1 MLRFNNYIKYYLAAI
16 VTMLSQI
23 AMAWT
28 ISGRVID
35 KENLPISDA
44 SAALLGTTIGTL
56 TDSDGRF
63 SLDVKS
69 DTAILSISML
79 GYAEERFKI
88 TNKSGYLRIRLQED
102 DIILDDVAI
111 EGQRKQSNTV
121 VLIDVSNMRNVP
133 TVSGGVEGLI
143 KNQAG
148 VVSSNELS
156 QQYSVRGGSYD
167 ENSVYVNGIEIFRP
181 QLVRSAQQ
189 EGLSF
194 VNLDMVESV
203 EFSSGGFAAEVGDK
217 MSSVL
222 DIKYRKPERKF
233 EGSIAGSFLGGS
245 ASLGSKTGKFSQLH
259 GFRYKSS
266 ELLLNNLGSK
276 KDTADYDTDFLD
288 YQTYLTWEISPK
300 WEISLLGNI
309 ARNKY
314 KYIPK
319 TRTTEFGSIAD
330 TKKFNVEYEGNEV
343 DDYRSYFGNLS
354 LDFKPRKNMK
364 LSLLGSGYRSE
375 ENVTYDIRGDYFLS
389 DAMDKEQNTDY
400 TKGAAAY
407 IEHARNYLNTNI
419 VSVSHLGSIKL
430 DKNNIK
436 WGLTLQKEKVEDNVA
451 EWEMRDSSGYSQ
463 PMSSNGFPVFSN
475 QFSNLDMESTRFI
488 TYLQNTLTGET
499 ERGRV
504 IFTAGVRFNYW
515 SFNDELLFSPRASV
529 AYFPNKCPNWGFR
542 WAIGRYFQSPFY
554 KEVRDTFK
562 NVNGDVEVRLNDKI
576 KSPRSWQIVMGG
588 DKYFSMW
595 KRPFKFTYEIY
606 GKYIDRLIP
615 YTVDNVEIIYEGEN
629 NGVGYVVGSDVKLFG
644 EFVPGS
650 DSWISFGWNRARED
664 IYGDV
669 DKDGNPKGYMYS
681 PNSRAYN
688 VSLFFQDKF
697 ANIEQF
703 EVNLTLSFA
712 GGFRYGAPG
721 SVDRDARKS
730 MSYTRADIGA
740 TYSLMQGRDWLMDK
754 PVFRKLRKISL
765 SLDCLNLFAINNV
778 SSYTWIKTADGGQL
792 PVPNYLTGRQLNL
805 KLRVDF

>member
-1 MLRFNNYIKYYLAAI
+1 MLNFKYYIAI
-16 VTMLSQI
+16 ITTLIAQLS
-23 AMAWT
+23 MAWT
-28 ISGRVID
+28 IGGRVTD
-35 KENLPISDA
+35 KDNLPISDA
-44 SAALLGTTIGTL
+44 SAALIGTTVGTL
-56 TDSDGRF
+56 TDEDGRF

-79 GYAEERFKI
+79 GYTEERFKI
-88 TNKSGYLRIRLQED
+88 TKMSGYLRIRLQED
-102 DIILDDVAI
+102 DIVLSDVTVEA
-111 EGQRKQSNTV
+111 QRKQSDNV

-133 TVSGGVEGLI
+133 TVTGGVEGLV
-143 KNQAG
+143 KSQAG
-148 VVSSNELS
+148 VVSTNELS

-222 DIKYRKPERKF
+222 DIRYRKPERKF
-233 EGSIAGSFLGGS
+233 EGSVSGSFLGAS
-245 ASLGSKTGKFSQLH
+245 ASIGSKTGKFSQLH

-266 ELLLNNLGSK
+266 EILLNKEN
-276 KDTADYDTDFLD
+276 ADSSVCNYDTDFID
-288 YQTYLTWEISPK
+288 YQTYLSWEISPK

-314 KYIPK
+314 NFTPK
-319 TRTTEFGSIAD
+319 TRETNFGSVSD
-330 TKKFNVEYEGNEV
+330 TKKFKVFYDGGEV

-354 LDFKPRKNMK
+354 LDFKPRKNIK
-364 LSLLGSGYRSE
+364 LSLLGNEYRSE
-375 ENVTYDIRGDYFLS
+375 ENVTYDIDAEYFLS
-389 DAMDKEQNTDY
+389 DIVPNDVMNVDY
-400 TKGAAAY
+400 SQGVAAY
-407 IEHARNYLNTNI
+407 LEHARNNLKTNI
-419 VSVSHLGSIKL
+419 VSLSHIGEVKL
-430 DKNNIK
+430 TKNILK
-436 WGLTLQKEKVEDNVA
+436 WGLTLQKENVEDRIA

-463 PMSSNGFPVFSN
+463 PLRNDCFPVFSN
-475 QFSNLDMESTRFI
+475 QYSDLKMESSRFI
-488 TYLQNTLTGET
+488 SFLQNTLQGET
-499 ERGRV
+499 DKGRV

-529 AYFPNKCPNWGFR
+529 AYFPEKCSNWGFR

-554 KEVRDTFK
+554 KELRDTFK
-562 NVNGDVEVRLNDKI
+562 NADGDVEVRLNDKI
-576 KSPRSWQIVMGG
+576 QSPRSWQLVVGA

-595 KRPFKFTYEIY
+595 RRPFKFTYEIY

-615 YTVDNVEIIYEGEN
+615 YTVDNVEILYEGEN
-629 NGVGYVVGSDVKLFG
+629 NGIGYVVGADVKLFG

-650 DSWISFGWNRARED
+650 DSWISVGWLRAREN
-664 IYGDV
+664 IYGD
-669 DKDGNPKGYMYS
+669 GKGYMYS
-681 PNSRAYN
+681 PNSRTYN

-697 ANIEQF
+697 PNIDQL
-703 EVNLTLSFA
+703 EVNLTLNFA
-712 GGFRYGAPG
+712 GGFRYGKPG
-721 SVDRDARKS
+721 DIERDLYTS
-730 MSYTRADIGA
+730 GSYTRADIGA
-740 TYSLMQGRDWLMDK
+740 TYSLKQGRDKVMTK
-754 PVFRKLRKISL
+754 PVFRKLRGIGL

-778 SSYTWIKTADGGQL
+778 SSYSWIKTADGHQC

>member
-1 MLRFNNYIKYYLAAI
+1 MLNFKYYIAI
-16 VTMLSQI
+16 ITTLIAQLS
-23 AMAWT
+23 MAWT
-28 ISGRVID
+28 IGGRVTD
-35 KENLPISDA
+35 NDNLPISDA
-44 SAALLGTTIGTL
+44 SAALIGTTVGTL
-56 TDSDGRF
+56 TDEDGRF

-79 GYAEERFKI
+79 GYTEERFKI
-88 TNKSGYLRIRLQED
+88 TKMSGYLRIRLQED
-102 DIILDDVAI
+102 DIVLSDVTVEA
-111 EGQRKQSNTV
+111 QRKQSDNV

-133 TVSGGVEGLI
+133 TVTGGVEGLV
-143 KNQAG
+143 KSQAG
-148 VVSSNELS
+148 VVSTNELS

-222 DIKYRKPERKF
+222 DIRYRKPERKF
-233 EGSIAGSFLGGS
+233 EGSVSGSFLGAS
-245 ASLGSKTGKFSQLH
+245 ASIGSKTGKFSQLH

-266 ELLLNNLGSK
+266 EFLLNKEN
-276 KDTADYDTDFLD
+276 ADSSVCNYDTDFID
-288 YQTYLTWEISPK
+288 YQTYLVWEISPK

-314 KYIPK
+314 NFTPK
-319 TRTTEFGSIAD
+319 TRETTFGSVSD
-330 TKKFNVEYEGNEV
+330 TKKFKVFYDGGEV

-354 LDFKPRKNMK
+354 LDFKPRKNIK
-364 LSLLGSGYRSE
+364 LSLLGNGYRSD
-375 ENVTYDIRGDYFLS
+375 ENVTYDIDGEYFLS
-389 DAMDKEQNTDY
+389 DIVPNDVMNVDY
-400 TKGAAAY
+400 SQGVAAY
-407 IEHARNYLNTNI
+407 LEHARNCLKTNI
-419 VSVSHLGSIKL
+419 VSLSHLGEVKL
-430 DKNNIK
+430 SKNVVK
-436 WGLTLQKEKVEDNVA
+436 WGLTLQKEKVEDRIA

-463 PMSSNGFPVFSN
+463 PLRNDCFPVFSN
-475 QFSNLDMESTRFI
+475 QYSDLKMESSRFI
-488 TYLQNTLTGET
+488 SFLQNTLQGET
-499 ERGRV
+499 DKGRV

-529 AYFPNKCPNWGFR
+529 AYFPEKCSNWGFR

-554 KEVRDTFK
+554 KELRDTFK
-562 NVNGDVEVRLNDKI
+562 NADGDVEVRLNDKI
-576 KSPRSWQIVMGG
+576 QSPRSWQLVVGA

-595 KRPFKFTYEIY
+595 RRPFKFTYEIY

-615 YTVDNVEIIYEGEN
+615 YTVDNVEILYEGEN
-629 NGVGYVVGSDVKLFG
+629 NGIGYVVGADVKLFG

-650 DSWISFGWNRARED
+650 DSWISVGWLRAREN
-664 IYGDV
+664 IYGD
-669 DKDGNPKGYMYS
+669 GKGYMYS
-681 PNSRAYN
+681 PNSRTYN

-697 ANIEQF
+697 PNIDQL
-703 EVNLTLSFA
+703 EVNLTLNFA
-712 GGFRYGAPG
+712 GGFRYGKPG
-721 SVDRDARKS
+721 EKERDLYTSA
-730 MSYTRADIGA
+730 SYTRADIGA
-740 TYSLMQGRDWLMDK
+740 TYSLKQGRDKVMTK
-754 PVFRKLRKISL
+754 PVFRKLRGIGL

-778 SSYTWIKTADGGQL
+778 SSYSWIKTADGHQC

>member
-1 MLRFNNYIKYYLAAI
+1 MLNFKYYIAI
-16 VTMLSQI
+16 ITTLIAQLS
-23 AMAWT
+23 MAWT
-28 ISGRVID
+28 IGGRVTD
-35 KENLPISDA
+35 KDNLPISDA
-44 SAALLGTTIGTL
+44 SAALIGTTVGTL
-56 TDSDGRF
+56 TDEDGRF

-79 GYAEERFKI
+79 GYTEERFKI
-88 TNKSGYLRIRLQED
+88 TKMSGYLRIRLQED
-102 DIILDDVAI
+102 DIVLSDVTVEA
-111 EGQRKQSNTV
+111 QRKQSDNV

-133 TVSGGVEGLI
+133 TVTGGVEGLV
-143 KNQAG
+143 KSQAG
-148 VVSSNELS
+148 VVSTNELS

-222 DIKYRKPERKF
+222 DIRYRKPERKF
-233 EGSIAGSFLGGS
+233 EGSVSGSFLGAS
-245 ASLGSKTGKFSQLH
+245 ASIGSKTGKFSQLH

-266 ELLLNNLGSK
+266 EFLLNKEN
-276 KDTADYDTDFLD
+276 ADSSVCNYDTDFID
-288 YQTYLTWEISPK
+288 YQTYLSWEISPK

-314 KYIPK
+314 NFTPK
-319 TRTTEFGSIAD
+319 TRETNFGSVSD
-330 TKKFNVEYEGNEV
+330 TKKFKVFYDGGEV

-354 LDFKPRKNMK
+354 LDFKPRKNIK
-364 LSLLGSGYRSE
+364 LSLLGNEYWSE
-375 ENVTYDIRGDYFLS
+375 ENVTYDIDAEYFLS
-389 DAMDKEQNTDY
+389 DIVPNDVMNVDY
-400 TKGAAAY
+400 SQGVAAY
-407 IEHARNYLNTNI
+407 LEHARNNLKTNI
-419 VSVSHLGSIKL
+419 ISLSHIGEVKL
-430 DKNNIK
+430 TKNILK
-436 WGLTLQKEKVEDNVA
+436 WGLTLQKEKVEDRIA

-463 PMSSNGFPVFSN
+463 PSRNDCFPVFSN
-475 QFSNLDMESTRFI
+475 QYSDLKMESSRFI
-488 TYLQNTLTGET
+488 SFLQNTLQGET
-499 ERGRV
+499 DKGRV

-529 AYFPNKCPNWGFR
+529 AYFPEKCSNWGFR

-554 KEVRDTFK
+554 KELRDTFK
-562 NVNGDVEVRLNDKI
+562 NADGDVEVRLNDKI
-576 KSPRSWQIVMGG
+576 QSPRSWQLVVGA

-595 KRPFKFTYEIY
+595 RRPFKFTYEIY

-615 YTVDNVEIIYEGEN
+615 YTVDNVEILYEGEN
-629 NGVGYVVGSDVKLFG
+629 NGIGYVVGADVKLFG

-650 DSWISFGWNRARED
+650 DSWISVGWLRAREN
-664 IYGDV
+664 IYGD
-669 DKDGNPKGYMYS
+669 GKGYMYS
-681 PNSRAYN
+681 PNSRTYN

-697 ANIEQF
+697 PNIDQL
-703 EVNLTLSFA
+703 EVNLTLNFA
-712 GGFRYGAPG
+712 GGFRYGKPG
-721 SVDRDARKS
+721 DIERDLYTS
-730 MSYTRADIGA
+730 GSYTRADIGA
-740 TYSLMQGRDWLMDK
+740 TYSLKQGRDKVMTK
-754 PVFRKLRKISL
+754 PVFRKLRGIGL

-778 SSYTWIKTADGGQL
+778 SSYSWIKTADGHQC

>member
-1 MLRFNNYIKYYLAAI
+1 MLNFKYYIAI
-16 VTMLSQI
+16 ITTLIAQLS
-23 AMAWT
+23 MAWT
-28 ISGRVID
+28 IGGRVTD
-35 KENLPISDA
+35 KDNLPISDA
-44 SAALLGTTIGTL
+44 SAALIGTTVGTL
-56 TDSDGRF
+56 TDEDGRF

-79 GYAEERFKI
+79 GYTEERFKI
-88 TNKSGYLRIRLQED
+88 TKMSGYLRIRLQED
-102 DIILDDVAI
+102 DIVLSDVTVEA
-111 EGQRKQSNTV
+111 QRKQSDNV

-133 TVSGGVEGLI
+133 TVTGGVEGLV
-143 KNQAG
+143 KSQAG
-148 VVSSNELS
+148 VVSTNELS

-222 DIKYRKPERKF
+222 DIRYRKPERKF
-233 EGSIAGSFLGGS
+233 EGSVAGSFLGAS
-245 ASLGSKTGKFSQLH
+245 ASIGSKTGKFSQLH

-266 ELLLNNLGSK
+266 EILLNKEN
-276 KDTADYDTDFLD
+276 ADSSVCNYDTDFID
-288 YQTYLTWEISPK
+288 YQTYMSWEISSK

-314 KYIPK
+314 NFTPK
-319 TRTTEFGSIAD
+319 TRETNFGSVSD
-330 TKKFNVEYEGNEV
+330 TKKFKVFYDGGEV

-354 LDFKPRKNMK
+354 LDFKPRKNIK
-364 LSLLGSGYRSE
+364 LSLLGNEYWSE
-375 ENVTYDIRGDYFLS
+375 ENVTYDIDAEYFLS
-389 DAMDKEQNTDY
+389 DIVPNDVMNVDY
-400 TKGAAAY
+400 SQGVAAY
-407 IEHARNYLNTNI
+407 LEHARNNLKTNI
-419 VSVSHLGSIKL
+419 VSLSHIGEVKL
-430 DKNNIK
+430 TKNILK
-436 WGLTLQKEKVEDNVA
+436 WGLTLQKENVEDRIA

-463 PMSSNGFPVFSN
+463 PSRNDCFPVFSN
-475 QFSNLDMESTRFI
+475 QYSDLKMESSRFI
-488 TYLQNTLTGET
+488 SFLQNTLQGET
-499 ERGRV
+499 DKGRV

-529 AYFPNKCPNWGFR
+529 AYFPEKCSNWGFR

-554 KEVRDTFK
+554 KELRDTFK
-562 NVNGDVEVRLNDKI
+562 NADGDVEVRLNDKI
-576 KSPRSWQIVMGG
+576 QSPRSWQLVVGA

-595 KRPFKFTYEIY
+595 RRPFKFTYEIY

-615 YTVDNVEIIYEGEN
+615 YTVDNVEILYEGEN
-629 NGVGYVVGSDVKLFG
+629 NGIGYVVGADVKLFG

-650 DSWISFGWNRARED
+650 DSWISVGWLRAREN
-664 IYGDV
+664 IYGD
-669 DKDGNPKGYMYS
+669 GKGYMYS
-681 PNSRAYN
+681 PNSRTYN

-697 ANIEQF
+697 PNIDQL
-703 EVNLTLSFA
+703 EVNLTLNFA
-712 GGFRYGAPG
+712 GGFRYGKPG
-721 SVDRDARKS
+721 DIERDLYTS
-730 MSYTRADIGA
+730 GSYTRADIGA
-740 TYSLMQGRDWLMDK
+740 TYSLKQGRDKVMTK
-754 PVFRKLRKISL
+754 PVFRKLRGIGL

-778 SSYTWIKTADGGQL
+778 SSYSWIKTADGHQC

>member
-1 MLRFNNYIKYYLAAI
+1 MLNYKYYIAAI
-16 VTMLSQI
+16 ITLISQMS
-23 AMAWT
+23 MAWT
-28 ISGRVID
+28 IGGRVTD
-35 KENLPISDA
+35 MENLPISDA
-44 SAALLGTTIGTL
+44 SAALLGTTVGTL
-56 TDSDGRF
+56 TDEDGRF

-79 GYAEERFKI
+79 GYVEERFKI
-88 TNKSGYLRIRLQED
+88 TKLSGYLRVRLQED
-102 DIILDDVAI
+102 NIVLDSVSVVA
-111 EGQRKQSNTV
+111 QRKQSNTV

-133 TVSGGVEGLI
+133 TVTGGVEGLV
-143 KNQAG
+143 KSQAG
-148 VVSSNELS
+148 VVSTNELS

-222 DIKYRKPERKF
+222 DIRYRKPERKF
-233 EGSIAGSFLGGS
+233 EGSVSGSFLGAS

-266 ELLLNNLGSK
+266 AYLLNKQN
-276 KDTADYDTDFLD
+276 ADSSICNYDTDFID
-288 YQTYLTWEISPK
+288 YQTYLTLEISPK

-314 KYIPK
+314 NYLPK
-319 TRTTEFGSIAD
+319 TRETQFGSIAE
-330 TKKFNVEYEGNEV
+330 TKKFKVFYDGGEV
-343 DDYRSYFGNLS
+343 DDYRSCFGNLS
-354 LDFKPRKNMK
+354 LDFKPRKNVK
-364 LSLLGSGYRSE
+364 LSLLGNGYKSE
-375 ENVTYDIRGDYFLS
+375 ENVTYDIGGEYFLS
-389 DAMDKEQNTDY
+389 SIVPDNVMNVDY
-400 TKGAAAY
+400 SQGVAAY
-407 IEHARNYLNTNI
+407 IEHARNCLETNI
-419 VSVSHLGSIKL
+419 VSLSHLGEVKL
-430 DKNNIK
+430 AKNVLR
-436 WGLTLQKEKVEDNVA
+436 WGLTLQKEKVDDKIE

-463 PMSSNGFPVFSN
+463 PLRNDCFPVFSN
-475 QFSNLDMESTRFI
+475 QYSDIRMESTRFI
-488 TYLQNTLTGET
+488 TFLQNTLQGET
-499 ERGRV
+499 DKGRV
-504 IFTAGVRFNYW
+504 IFTSGLRFNYW
-515 SFNDELLFSPRASV
+515 SFNDELLVSPRASV
-529 AYFPNKCPNWGFR
+529 AYFPEKWSNWGFR

-554 KEVRDTFK
+554 KELRNTYK
-562 NVNGDVEVRLNDKI
+562 NADGDVEVRLNDKI
-576 KSPRSWQIVMGG
+576 QSPRSWQLVVGA

-629 NGVGYVVGSDVKLFG
+629 NGIGYVVGADVKLFG

-650 DSWISFGWNRARED
+650 DSWISVGWLRARD
-664 IYGDV
+664 NIYGD
-669 DKDGNPKGYMYS
+669 GKGYMYS
-681 PNSRAYN
+681 PNSRVYN

-697 ANIEQF
+697 PNIDQL
-703 EVNLTLSFA
+703 EVNLTLNFA
-712 GGFRYGAPG
+712 GGFRYGKPG
-721 SVDRDARKS
+721 DIDRDRYTS
-730 MSYTRADIGA
+730 GSYTRADIGA
-740 TYSLMQGRDWLMDK
+740 TYSLVQGRDKVMKK
-754 PVFRKLRKISL
+754 PVLRKLRGIGL
-765 SLDCLNLFAINNV
+765 SFDCLNLFAINNV
-778 SSYTWIKTADGGQL
+778 SSYSWIKTADGQQC

>member
-1 MLRFNNYIKYYLAAI
+1 MLKFKYYIAI
-16 VTMLSQI
+16 ITTLIAQLS
-23 AMAWT
+23 MAWT
-28 ISGRVID
+28 IGGRVTD
-35 KENLPISDA
+35 KDNLPISDA
-44 SAALLGTTIGTL
+44 SAALIGTTVGTL
-56 TDSDGRF
+56 TDEDGRF

-79 GYAEERFKI
+79 GYTEERFKI
-88 TNKSGYLRIRLQED
+88 TKMSGYLRIRLQED
-102 DIILDDVAI
+102 DIVLSDVTVEA
-111 EGQRKQSNTV
+111 QRKQSDNV

-133 TVSGGVEGLI
+133 TVTGGVEGLV
-143 KNQAG
+143 KSQAG
-148 VVSSNELS
+148 VVSTNELS

-222 DIKYRKPERKF
+222 DIRYRKPERKF
-233 EGSIAGSFLGGS
+233 EGSVSGSFLGAS
-245 ASLGSKTGKFSQLH
+245 ASIGSKTGKFSQLH

-266 ELLLNNLGSK
+266 EILLNKEN
-276 KDTADYDTDFLD
+276 ADSSVCNYDTDFID
-288 YQTYLTWEISPK
+288 YQTYLSWEISPK

-314 KYIPK
+314 NFTPK
-319 TRTTEFGSIAD
+319 TRETNFGSVSD
-330 TKKFNVEYEGNEV
+330 TKKFKVFYDGGEV

-354 LDFKPRKNMK
+354 LDFKPRKNIK
-364 LSLLGSGYRSE
+364 LSLLGNEYRSE
-375 ENVTYDIRGDYFLS
+375 ENVTYDIDAEYFLS
-389 DAMDKEQNTDY
+389 DIVPNDVMNVDY
-400 TKGAAAY
+400 SQGVAAY
-407 IEHARNYLNTNI
+407 LEHARNNLKTNI
-419 VSVSHLGSIKL
+419 VSLSHIGEVKL
-430 DKNNIK
+430 TKNILK
-436 WGLTLQKEKVEDNVA
+436 WGLTLQKEKVNDKIE

-463 PMSSNGFPVFSN
+463 PSRNDCFPVFSN
-475 QFSNLDMESTRFI
+475 QYSDLKMESSRFI
-488 TYLQNTLTGET
+488 SFLQNTLQGET
-499 ERGRV
+499 DKGRV

-529 AYFPNKCPNWGFR
+529 AYFPEKCSNWGFR

-554 KEVRDTFK
+554 KELRDTFK
-562 NVNGDVEVRLNDKI
+562 NADGDVEVRLNDKI
-576 KSPRSWQIVMGG
+576 QSPRSWQLVVGA

-595 KRPFKFTYEIY
+595 RRPFKFTYEIY

-615 YTVDNVEIIYEGEN
+615 YTVDNVEILYEGEN
-629 NGVGYVVGSDVKLFG
+629 NGIGYVVGADVKLFG

-650 DSWISFGWNRARED
+650 DSWISVGWLRAREN
-664 IYGDV
+664 IYGD
-669 DKDGNPKGYMYS
+669 GKGYMYS
-681 PNSRAYN
+681 PNSRTYN

-697 ANIEQF
+697 PNIDQL
-703 EVNLTLSFA
+703 EVNLTLNFA
-712 GGFRYGAPG
+712 GGFRYGKPG
-721 SVDRDARKS
+721 DIERDLYTS
-730 MSYTRADIGA
+730 GSYTRADIGA
-740 TYSLMQGRDWLMDK
+740 TYSLKQGRDKVMTK
-754 PVFRKLRKISL
+754 PVFRKLRGIGL

-778 SSYTWIKTADGGQL
+778 SSYSWIKTADGHQC

>member
-1 MLRFNNYIKYYLAAI
+1 MLNFKYYIAI
-16 VTMLSQI
+16 ITTLIAQLS
-23 AMAWT
+23 MAWT
-28 ISGRVID
+28 IGGRVTD
-35 KENLPISDA
+35 KDNLPISDA
-44 SAALLGTTIGTL
+44 SAALIGTTVGTL
-56 TDSDGRF
+56 TDENGRF

-79 GYAEERFKI
+79 GYTEERFKI
-88 TNKSGYLRIRLQED
+88 TKMSGYLRIRLQED
-102 DIILDDVAI
+102 DIVLSDVTVEA
-111 EGQRKQSNTV
+111 QRKQSDNV

-133 TVSGGVEGLI
+133 TVTGGVEGLV
-143 KNQAG
+143 KSQAG
-148 VVSSNELS
+148 VVSTNELS

-222 DIKYRKPERKF
+222 DIRYRKPERKF
-233 EGSIAGSFLGGS
+233 EGSVSGSFLGAS
-245 ASLGSKTGKFSQLH
+245 ASIGSKTGKFSQLH

-266 ELLLNNLGSK
+266 EILLNKEN
-276 KDTADYDTDFLD
+276 ADSSVCNYDTDFID
-288 YQTYLTWEISPK
+288 YQTYMSWEISPK

-314 KYIPK
+314 NFTPK
-319 TRTTEFGSIAD
+319 TRETNFGSVSD
-330 TKKFNVEYEGNEV
+330 TKKFKVFYDGGEV

-354 LDFKPRKNMK
+354 LDFKPRKNIK
-364 LSLLGSGYRSE
+364 LSLLGNEYRSE
-375 ENVTYDIRGDYFLS
+375 ENVTYDIDAEYFLS
-389 DAMDKEQNTDY
+389 DIVPNDVMNVDY
-400 TKGAAAY
+400 SQGVAAY
-407 IEHARNYLNTNI
+407 LEHARNNLKTNI
-419 VSVSHLGSIKL
+419 VSLSHIGEVKL
-430 DKNNIK
+430 TKNILK
-436 WGLTLQKEKVEDNVA
+436 WGLTLQKENVEDRIE

-463 PMSSNGFPVFSN
+463 PSRNDCFPVFSN
-475 QFSNLDMESTRFI
+475 QYSDLKMESSRFI
-488 TYLQNTLTGET
+488 SFLQNTLQGET
-499 ERGRV
+499 DKGRV

-529 AYFPNKCPNWGFR
+529 AYFPEKCSNWGFR

-554 KEVRDTFK
+554 KELRDTFK
-562 NVNGDVEVRLNDKI
+562 NADGDVEVRLNDKI
-576 KSPRSWQIVMGG
+576 QSPRSWQLVVGA

-595 KRPFKFTYEIY
+595 RRPFKFTYEIY

-615 YTVDNVEIIYEGEN
+615 YTVDNVEILYEGEN
-629 NGVGYVVGSDVKLFG
+629 NGIGYVVGADVKLFG

-650 DSWISFGWNRARED
+650 DSWISVGWLRAREN
-664 IYGDV
+664 IYGD
-669 DKDGNPKGYMYS
+669 GKGYMYS
-681 PNSRAYN
+681 PNSRTYN

-697 ANIEQF
+697 PNIDQL
-703 EVNLTLSFA
+703 EVNLTLNFA
-712 GGFRYGAPG
+712 GGFRYGKPG
-721 SVDRDARKS
+721 EKERDLYTSA
-730 MSYTRADIGA
+730 SYTRADIGA
-740 TYSLMQGRDWLMDK
+740 TYSLKQGRDKVMTR
-754 PVFRKLRKISL
+754 PVFRKLRGIGL

-778 SSYTWIKTADGGQL
+778 SSYSWIKTADGHQC

>member
-1 MLRFNNYIKYYLAAI
+1 
-16 VTMLSQI
+16 
-23 AMAWT
+23 MAWT
-28 ISGRVID
+28 IGGRVTD
-35 KENLPISDA
+35 KDNLPISDA
-44 SAALLGTTIGTL
+44 SAALIGTTVGTL
-56 TDSDGRF
+56 TDEDGRF

-79 GYAEERFKI
+79 GYTEERFKI
-88 TNKSGYLRIRLQED
+88 TKMSGYLRIRLQED
-102 DIILDDVAI
+102 DIVLSDVTVEA
-111 EGQRKQSNTV
+111 QRKQSDNV

-133 TVSGGVEGLI
+133 TVTGGVEGLV
-143 KNQAG
+143 KSQAG
-148 VVSSNELS
+148 VVSTNELS

-222 DIKYRKPERKF
+222 DIRYRKPERKF
-233 EGSIAGSFLGGS
+233 EGSVSGSFLGAS
-245 ASLGSKTGKFSQLH
+245 ASIGSKTGKFSQLH

-266 ELLLNNLGSK
+266 EILLNKEN
-276 KDTADYDTDFLD
+276 ADSSVCNYDTDFID
-288 YQTYLTWEISPK
+288 YQTYLSWEISPK

-314 KYIPK
+314 NFTPK
-319 TRTTEFGSIAD
+319 TRETNFGSVSD
-330 TKKFNVEYEGNEV
+330 TKKFKVFYDGGEV

-354 LDFKPRKNMK
+354 LDFKPRKNIK
-364 LSLLGSGYRSE
+364 LSLLGNEYRSE
-375 ENVTYDIRGDYFLS
+375 ENVTYDIDAEYFLS
-389 DAMDKEQNTDY
+389 DIVPNDVMNVDY
-400 TKGAAAY
+400 SQGVAAY
-407 IEHARNYLNTNI
+407 LEHARNNLKTNI
-419 VSVSHLGSIKL
+419 VSLSHIGEVKL
-430 DKNNIK
+430 TKNILK
-436 WGLTLQKEKVEDNVA
+436 WGLMLQKEKVNDKIA

-463 PMSSNGFPVFSN
+463 PSRNDCFPVFSN
-475 QFSNLDMESTRFI
+475 QYSDLKMESSRFI
-488 TYLQNTLTGET
+488 SFLQNTLQGET
-499 ERGRV
+499 DKGRV

-529 AYFPNKCPNWGFR
+529 AYFPEKCSNWGFR

-554 KEVRDTFK
+554 KELRDTFK
-562 NVNGDVEVRLNDKI
+562 NADGDVEVRLNDKI
-576 KSPRSWQIVMGG
+576 QSPRSWQLVVGA

-595 KRPFKFTYEIY
+595 RRPFKFTYEIY

-615 YTVDNVEIIYEGEN
+615 YTVDNVEILYEGEN
-629 NGVGYVVGSDVKLFG
+629 NGIGYVVGADVKLFG

-650 DSWISFGWNRARED
+650 DSWISVGWLRAREN
-664 IYGDV
+664 IYGD
-669 DKDGNPKGYMYS
+669 GKGYMYS
-681 PNSRAYN
+681 PNSRTYN

-697 ANIEQF
+697 PNIDQL
-703 EVNLTLSFA
+703 EVNLTLNFA
-712 GGFRYGAPG
+712 GGFRYGKPG
-721 SVDRDARKS
+721 DIERDLYTS
-730 MSYTRADIGA
+730 GSYTRADIGA
-740 TYSLMQGRDWLMDK
+740 TYSLKQGRDKIMTK
-754 PVFRKLRKISL
+754 PVFRKLRGIGL

-778 SSYTWIKTADGGQL
+778 SSYSWIKTADGHQC

>member
-1 MLRFNNYIKYYLAAI
+1 MLKFKYYIAI
-16 VTMLSQI
+16 ITTLIAQLS
-23 AMAWT
+23 MAWT
-28 ISGRVID
+28 IGGRVTD
-35 KENLPISDA
+35 KDNLPISDA
-44 SAALLGTTIGTL
+44 SAALIGTTVGTL
-56 TDSDGRF
+56 TDEDGRF

-79 GYAEERFKI
+79 GYTEERFKI
-88 TNKSGYLRIRLQED
+88 TKMSGYLRIRLQED
-102 DIILDDVAI
+102 DIVLSDVTVEA
-111 EGQRKQSNTV
+111 QRKQSDNV

-133 TVSGGVEGLI
+133 TVTGGVEGLV
-143 KNQAG
+143 KSQAG
-148 VVSSNELS
+148 VVSTNELS

-222 DIKYRKPERKF
+222 DIRYRKPERKF
-233 EGSIAGSFLGGS
+233 EGSVSGSFLGAS
-245 ASLGSKTGKFSQLH
+245 ASIGSKTGKFSQLH

-266 ELLLNNLGSK
+266 EFLLNKEN
-276 KDTADYDTDFLD
+276 ADSSVCNYDTDFID
-288 YQTYLTWEISPK
+288 YQTYLVWEISPK

-314 KYIPK
+314 NFTPK
-319 TRTTEFGSIAD
+319 TRETTFGSVSD
-330 TKKFNVEYEGNEV
+330 TKKFKVFYDGGEV

-354 LDFKPRKNMK
+354 LDFKPRKNIK
-364 LSLLGSGYRSE
+364 LSLLGNGYRSD
-375 ENVTYDIRGDYFLS
+375 ENVTYDIDGEYFLS
-389 DAMDKEQNTDY
+389 DIVPNDVMNVDY
-400 TKGAAAY
+400 SQGVAAY
-407 IEHARNYLNTNI
+407 LEHARNCLKTNI
-419 VSVSHLGSIKL
+419 VSLSHLGEVKL
-430 DKNNIK
+430 SKNVVK
-436 WGLTLQKEKVEDNVA
+436 WGLTLQKEKVEDRIA

-463 PMSSNGFPVFSN
+463 PLRNDCFPVFSN
-475 QFSNLDMESTRFI
+475 QYSDLKMESSRFI
-488 TYLQNTLTGET
+488 SFLQNTLQGET
-499 ERGRV
+499 DKGRV

-529 AYFPNKCPNWGFR
+529 AYFPEKCSNWGFR

-554 KEVRDTFK
+554 KELRDTFK
-562 NVNGDVEVRLNDKI
+562 NTDGDVEVRLNDKI
-576 KSPRSWQIVMGG
+576 QSPRSWQLVVGA

-595 KRPFKFTYEIY
+595 RRPFKFTYEIY

-615 YTVDNVEIIYEGEN
+615 YTVDNVEILYEGEN
-629 NGVGYVVGSDVKLFG
+629 NGIGYVVGADVKLFG

-650 DSWISFGWNRARED
+650 DSWISVGWLRAREN
-664 IYGDV
+664 IYGD
-669 DKDGNPKGYMYS
+669 GKGYMYS
-681 PNSRAYN
+681 PNSRTYN

-697 ANIEQF
+697 PNIDQL
-703 EVNLTLSFA
+703 EVNLTLNFA
-712 GGFRYGAPG
+712 GGFRYGKPG
-721 SVDRDARKS
+721 DKERDLYTS
-730 MSYTRADIGA
+730 GSYTRADIGA
-740 TYSLMQGRDWLMDK
+740 TYSLKQGRDKVMTK
-754 PVFRKLRKISL
+754 PVFRKLRGIGL

-778 SSYTWIKTADGGQL
+778 SSYSWIKTADGHQC

>member
-1 MLRFNNYIKYYLAAI
+1 MLNFKYYIAI
-16 VTMLSQI
+16 ITTLIAQLS
-23 AMAWT
+23 MAWT
-28 ISGRVID
+28 IGGRVTD
-35 KENLPISDA
+35 KDNLPISDA
-44 SAALLGTTIGTL
+44 SAALIGTTVGTL
-56 TDSDGRF
+56 TDEDGRF

-79 GYAEERFKI
+79 GYTEERFKI
-88 TNKSGYLRIRLQED
+88 TKMSGYLRIRLQED
-102 DIILDDVAI
+102 DIVLSDVTVEA
-111 EGQRKQSNTV
+111 QRKQSDNV

-133 TVSGGVEGLI
+133 TVTGGVEGLV
-143 KNQAG
+143 KSQAG
-148 VVSSNELS
+148 VVSTNELS

-222 DIKYRKPERKF
+222 DIRYRKPERKF
-233 EGSIAGSFLGGS
+233 EGSVSGSFLGAS
-245 ASLGSKTGKFSQLH
+245 ASIGSKTGKFSQLH

-266 ELLLNNLGSK
+266 EILLNREN
-276 KDTADYDTDFLD
+276 ADSSVCNYDTDFID
-288 YQTYLTWEISPK
+288 YQTYLSWEISPK

-314 KYIPK
+314 NFTPK
-319 TRTTEFGSIAD
+319 TRETNFGSVSD
-330 TKKFNVEYEGNEV
+330 TKKFKVFYDGGEV

-354 LDFKPRKNMK
+354 LDFKPRKNIK
-364 LSLLGSGYRSE
+364 LSLLGNEYRSE
-375 ENVTYDIRGDYFLS
+375 ENVTYDIDAEYFLS
-389 DAMDKEQNTDY
+389 DIVPNDVMNVDY
-400 TKGAAAY
+400 SQGVAAY
-407 IEHARNYLNTNI
+407 LEHARNNLKTNI
-419 VSVSHLGSIKL
+419 ISLSHIGEVKL
-430 DKNNIK
+430 TKNILK
-436 WGLTLQKEKVEDNVA
+436 WGLTLQKEKVEDRIA

-463 PMSSNGFPVFSN
+463 PSRNDCFPVFSN
-475 QFSNLDMESTRFI
+475 QYSDLKMESSRFI
-488 TYLQNTLTGET
+488 SFLQNTLQGET
-499 ERGRV
+499 DKGRV

-529 AYFPNKCPNWGFR
+529 AYFPEKCSNWGFR

-554 KEVRDTFK
+554 KELRDTFK
-562 NVNGDVEVRLNDKI
+562 NADGDVEVRLNDKI
-576 KSPRSWQIVMGG
+576 QSPRSWQLVVGA

-595 KRPFKFTYEIY
+595 RRPFKFTYEIY

-615 YTVDNVEIIYEGEN
+615 YTVDNVEILYEGEN
-629 NGVGYVVGSDVKLFG
+629 NGIGYVVGADVKLFG

-650 DSWISFGWNRARED
+650 DSWISVGWLRAREN
-664 IYGDV
+664 IYGD
-669 DKDGNPKGYMYS
+669 GKGYMYS
-681 PNSRAYN
+681 PNSRTYN

-697 ANIEQF
+697 PNIDQL
-703 EVNLTLSFA
+703 EVNLTLNFA
-712 GGFRYGAPG
+712 GGFRYGKPG
-721 SVDRDARKS
+721 DIERDLYTS
-730 MSYTRADIGA
+730 GSYTRADIGA
-740 TYSLMQGRDWLMDK
+740 TYSLKQGRDKVMTK
-754 PVFRKLRKISL
+754 PVFRKLRGIGL

-778 SSYTWIKTADGGQL
+778 SSYSWIKTADGHQC

>member
-1 MLRFNNYIKYYLAAI
+1 MLKIKYYITIIITLIAQ
-16 VTMLSQI
+16 LS
-23 AMAWT
+23 MAWT
-28 ISGRVID
+28 IGGRVTD
-35 KENLPISDA
+35 KDNFPISDA
-44 SAALLGTTIGTL
+44 SAALIGTTVGTL
-56 TDSDGRF
+56 TDEDGRF

-79 GYAEERFKI
+79 GYTEERFKI
-88 TNKSGYLRIRLQED
+88 TKMSGYLRIRLQED
-102 DIILDDVAI
+102 DIVLSDVTVEA
-111 EGQRKQSNTV
+111 QRKQSDNV

-133 TVSGGVEGLI
+133 TVTGGVEGLV
-143 KNQAG
+143 KSQAG
-148 VVSSNELS
+148 VVSTNELS

-222 DIKYRKPERKF
+222 DIRYRKPERKF
-233 EGSIAGSFLGGS
+233 EGSVSGSFLGAS
-245 ASLGSKTGKFSQLH
+245 ASIGSKTGKFSQLH

-266 ELLLNNLGSK
+266 EILLNKEN
-276 KDTADYDTDFLD
+276 ADSSVCNYDTDFID
-288 YQTYLTWEISPK
+288 YQTYLSWEISPK

-314 KYIPK
+314 NFTPK
-319 TRTTEFGSIAD
+319 TRETNFGSVSD
-330 TKKFNVEYEGNEV
+330 TKKFKVFYDGGEV

-354 LDFKPRKNMK
+354 LDFKPRKNIK
-364 LSLLGSGYRSE
+364 LSLLGNGYRSE
-375 ENVTYDIRGDYFLS
+375 ENVTYDIDAEYFLS
-389 DAMDKEQNTDY
+389 DIVPNDVMNVDY
-400 TKGAAAY
+400 SQGVAAY
-407 IEHARNYLNTNI
+407 LEHARNNLKTNI
-419 VSVSHLGSIKL
+419 VSLSHLGEVKL
-430 DKNNIK
+430 TKNILK
-436 WGLTLQKEKVEDNVA
+436 WGLTLQKEKVNDKIE

-463 PMSSNGFPVFSN
+463 PLRNDRFPISSNQYSD
-475 QFSNLDMESTRFI
+475 LRMESSRFI
-488 TYLQNTLTGET
+488 SFLQNTLQGET
-499 ERGRV
+499 DKGRV

-529 AYFPNKCPNWGFR
+529 AYFPEKCSNWGFR

-554 KEVRDTFK
+554 KELRDTFK
-562 NVNGDVEVRLNDKI
+562 NADGDVEVRLNDKI
-576 KSPRSWQIVMGG
+576 QSPRSWQLVVGA

-595 KRPFKFTYEIY
+595 RRPFKFTYEIY

-629 NGVGYVVGSDVKLFG
+629 NGIGYVVGADVKLFG

-650 DSWISFGWNRARED
+650 DSWISVGWLRAREN
-664 IYGDV
+664 IYGD
-669 DKDGNPKGYMYS
+669 GKGYMYS
-681 PNSRAYN
+681 PNSRTYN

-697 ANIEQF
+697 PNIDQL
-703 EVNLTLSFA
+703 EVNLTLNFA
-712 GGFRYGAPG
+712 GGFRYGKPG
-721 SVDRDARKS
+721 EKERDLYTS
-730 MSYTRADIGA
+730 TSYTRADIGA
-740 TYSLMQGRDWLMDK
+740 TYSLKQGRDKIMTK
-754 PVFRKLRKISL
+754 PVFRKLRGIGL

-778 SSYTWIKTADGGQL
+778 SSYSWIKTADGHQC

>member
-1 MLRFNNYIKYYLAAI
+1 MLNFKYYIAI
-16 VTMLSQI
+16 ITTLIAQLS
-23 AMAWT
+23 MAWT
-28 ISGRVID
+28 IGGRVTD
-35 KENLPISDA
+35 KDNLPISDA
-44 SAALLGTTIGTL
+44 SAALIGTTVGTL
-56 TDSDGRF
+56 TDEDGRF

-79 GYAEERFKI
+79 GYTEERFKI
-88 TNKSGYLRIRLQED
+88 TKMSGYLRIRLQED
-102 DIILDDVAI
+102 DIVLSDVTVEA
-111 EGQRKQSNTV
+111 QRKQSDNV

-133 TVSGGVEGLI
+133 TVTGGVEGLV
-143 KNQAG
+143 KSQAG
-148 VVSSNELS
+148 VVSTNELS

-222 DIKYRKPERKF
+222 DIRYRKPERKF
-233 EGSIAGSFLGGS
+233 EGSVSGSFLGAS
-245 ASLGSKTGKFSQLH
+245 ASIGSKTGKFSQLH

-266 ELLLNNLGSK
+266 EILLNKEN
-276 KDTADYDTDFLD
+276 ADSSVCNYDTDFID
-288 YQTYLTWEISPK
+288 YQTYLSWEISPK

-314 KYIPK
+314 NFTPK
-319 TRTTEFGSIAD
+319 TRETNFGSVSD
-330 TKKFNVEYEGNEV
+330 TKKFKVFYDGGEV

-354 LDFKPRKNMK
+354 LDFKPRKNIK
-364 LSLLGSGYRSE
+364 LSLLGNEYRSE
-375 ENVTYDIRGDYFLS
+375 ENVTYDIDAEYFLS
-389 DAMDKEQNTDY
+389 DIVPNDVMNVDY
-400 TKGAAAY
+400 SQGVAAY
-407 IEHARNYLNTNI
+407 LEHARNNLKTNI
-419 VSVSHLGSIKL
+419 VSLSHIGEVKL
-430 DKNNIK
+430 TKNILK
-436 WGLTLQKEKVEDNVA
+436 WGLTLQKEKVEDRIA

-463 PMSSNGFPVFSN
+463 PSRNDCFPVFSN
-475 QFSNLDMESTRFI
+475 QYSDLKMESSRFI
-488 TYLQNTLTGET
+488 SFLQNTLQGET
-499 ERGRV
+499 DKGRV

-529 AYFPNKCPNWGFR
+529 AYFPEKCSNWGFR

-554 KEVRDTFK
+554 KELRDTFK
-562 NVNGDVEVRLNDKI
+562 NADGDVEVRLNDKI
-576 KSPRSWQIVMGG
+576 QSPRSWQLVVGA

-595 KRPFKFTYEIY
+595 RRPFKFTYEIY

-615 YTVDNVEIIYEGEN
+615 YTVDNVEILYEGEN
-629 NGVGYVVGSDVKLFG
+629 NGIGYVVGADVKLFG

-650 DSWISFGWNRARED
+650 DSWISVGWLRAREN
-664 IYGDV
+664 IYGD
-669 DKDGNPKGYMYS
+669 GKGYMYS
-681 PNSRAYN
+681 PNSRTYN

-697 ANIEQF
+697 PNIDQL
-703 EVNLTLSFA
+703 EVNLTLNFA
-712 GGFRYGAPG
+712 GGFRYGKPG
-721 SVDRDARKS
+721 EKERDLYTSA
-730 MSYTRADIGA
+730 SYTRADIGA
-740 TYSLMQGRDWLMDK
+740 TYSLKQGRDKVMTK
-754 PVFRKLRKISL
+754 PVFRKLRGIGL

-778 SSYTWIKTADGGQL
+778 SSYSWIKTADGHQC

>member
-1 MLRFNNYIKYYLAAI
+1 
-16 VTMLSQI
+16 
-23 AMAWT
+23 MAWT
-28 ISGRVID
+28 IGGRVTD
-35 KENLPISDA
+35 KDNLPISDA
-44 SAALLGTTIGTL
+44 SAALIGTTVGTL
-56 TDSDGRF
+56 TDEDGRF

-79 GYAEERFKI
+79 GYTEERFKI
-88 TNKSGYLRIRLQED
+88 TKMSGYLRIRLQED
-102 DIILDDVAI
+102 DIVLSDVTVEA
-111 EGQRKQSNTV
+111 QRKQSDNV

-133 TVSGGVEGLI
+133 TVTGGVEGLV
-143 KNQAG
+143 KSQAG
-148 VVSSNELS
+148 VVSTNELS

-222 DIKYRKPERKF
+222 DIRYRKPERKF
-233 EGSIAGSFLGGS
+233 EGSVSGSFLGAS
-245 ASLGSKTGKFSQLH
+245 ASIGSKTGKFSQLH

-266 ELLLNNLGSK
+266 EILLNKEN
-276 KDTADYDTDFLD
+276 ADSSVCNYDTDFID
-288 YQTYLTWEISPK
+288 YQTYMSWEISPK

-314 KYIPK
+314 NFTPK
-319 TRTTEFGSIAD
+319 TRETNFGSVSD
-330 TKKFNVEYEGNEV
+330 TKKFKVFYDGGEV

-354 LDFKPRKNMK
+354 LDFKPRKNIK
-364 LSLLGSGYRSE
+364 LSLLGNEYRSE
-375 ENVTYDIRGDYFLS
+375 ENVTYDIDAEYFLS
-389 DAMDKEQNTDY
+389 DIVPNDVMNVDY
-400 TKGAAAY
+400 SQGVAAY
-407 IEHARNYLNTNI
+407 LEHARNNLKTNI
-419 VSVSHLGSIKL
+419 VSLSHIGEVKL
-430 DKNNIK
+430 TKNILK
-436 WGLTLQKEKVEDNVA
+436 WGLTLQKEKVEDRIA

-463 PMSSNGFPVFSN
+463 PSRNDCFPVFSN
-475 QFSNLDMESTRFI
+475 QYSDLKMESSRFI
-488 TYLQNTLTGET
+488 SFLQNTLQGET
-499 ERGRV
+499 DKGRV

-529 AYFPNKCPNWGFR
+529 AYFPEKCSNWGFR

-554 KEVRDTFK
+554 KELRDTFK
-562 NVNGDVEVRLNDKI
+562 NADGDVEVRLNDKI
-576 KSPRSWQIVMGG
+576 QSPRSWQLVVGA

-595 KRPFKFTYEIY
+595 RRPFKFTYEIY

-615 YTVDNVEIIYEGEN
+615 YTVDNVEILYEGEN
-629 NGVGYVVGSDVKLFG
+629 NGIGYVVGADVKLFG

-650 DSWISFGWNRARED
+650 DSWISVGWLRAREN
-664 IYGDV
+664 IYGD
-669 DKDGNPKGYMYS
+669 GKGYMYS
-681 PNSRAYN
+681 PNSRTYN

-697 ANIEQF
+697 PNIDQL
-703 EVNLTLSFA
+703 EVNLTLNFA
-712 GGFRYGAPG
+712 GGFRYGKPG
-721 SVDRDARKS
+721 DIERDLYTS
-730 MSYTRADIGA
+730 GSYTRADIGA
-740 TYSLMQGRDWLMDK
+740 TYSLKQGRDKVMTK
-754 PVFRKLRKISL
+754 PVFRKLRGIGL

-778 SSYTWIKTADGGQL
+778 SSYSWIKTADGHQC

>member
-1 MLRFNNYIKYYLAAI
+1 MLKFKYYIAI
-16 VTMLSQI
+16 ITTLIAQLS
-23 AMAWT
+23 MAWT
-28 ISGRVID
+28 IGGRVTD
-35 KENLPISDA
+35 KDNLPISDA
-44 SAALLGTTIGTL
+44 SAALIGTTVGTL
-56 TDSDGRF
+56 TDEDGRF

-79 GYAEERFKI
+79 GYTEERFKI
-88 TNKSGYLRIRLQED
+88 TKMSGYLRIRLQED
-102 DIILDDVAI
+102 DIVLSDVTVEA
-111 EGQRKQSNTV
+111 QRKQSDNV
-121 VLIDVSNMRNVP
+121 VFIDVSNMRNVP
-133 TVSGGVEGLI
+133 TVTGGVEGLV
-143 KNQAG
+143 KSQAG
-148 VVSSNELS
+148 VVSTNELS

-222 DIKYRKPERKF
+222 DIHYRKPERKF
-233 EGSIAGSFLGGS
+233 EGSVSGSFLGAS
-245 ASLGSKTGKFSQLH
+245 ASIGSKTGKFSQLH

-266 ELLLNNLGSK
+266 EFLLNKEN
-276 KDTADYDTDFLD
+276 ADSSVCNYDTDFID
-288 YQTYLTWEISPK
+288 YQTYLVWEISPK

-314 KYIPK
+314 NFTPK
-319 TRTTEFGSIAD
+319 TRETTFGSVSD
-330 TKKFNVEYEGNEV
+330 TKKFKVFYDGGEV

-354 LDFKPRKNMK
+354 LDFKPRKNIK
-364 LSLLGSGYRSE
+364 LSLLGNGYRSD
-375 ENVTYDIRGDYFLS
+375 ENVTYDIDGEYFLS
-389 DAMDKEQNTDY
+389 DIVPNDVMNVDY
-400 TKGAAAY
+400 SQGVAAY
-407 IEHARNYLNTNI
+407 LEHARNNLKTNI
-419 VSVSHLGSIKL
+419 VSLSHLGEVKL
-430 DKNNIK
+430 SKNVVK
-436 WGLTLQKEKVEDNVA
+436 WGLTLQKEKVDDRIA

-463 PMSSNGFPVFSN
+463 PLRNDCFPVFSN
-475 QFSNLDMESTRFI
+475 QYSDLKMESSRFI
-488 TYLQNTLTGET
+488 SFLQNTLQGET
-499 ERGRV
+499 DKGRV

-529 AYFPNKCPNWGFR
+529 AYFPEKCSNWGFR

-554 KEVRDTFK
+554 KELRDTFK
-562 NVNGDVEVRLNDKI
+562 NADGDVEVRLNDKI
-576 KSPRSWQIVMGG
+576 QSPRSWQLVVGA

-595 KRPFKFTYEIY
+595 RRPFKFTYEIY

-615 YTVDNVEIIYEGEN
+615 YTVDNVEILYEGEN
-629 NGVGYVVGSDVKLFG
+629 NGNGYVVGADVKLFG

-650 DSWISFGWNRARED
+650 DSWISVGWLRAREN
-664 IYGDV
+664 IYGD
-669 DKDGNPKGYMYS
+669 GKGYMYS
-681 PNSRAYN
+681 PNSRTYN

-697 ANIEQF
+697 PNIDQL
-703 EVNLTLSFA
+703 EVNLTLNFA
-712 GGFRYGAPG
+712 GGFRYGKPG
-721 SVDRDARKS
+721 DKERDLYTS
-730 MSYTRADIGA
+730 GSYTRADIGA
-740 TYSLMQGRDWLMDK
+740 TYSLKQGRDKVMTK
-754 PVFRKLRKISL
+754 PVFRKLRGIGL

-778 SSYTWIKTADGGQL
+778 SSYSWIKTADGHQC

>member
-1 MLRFNNYIKYYLAAI
+1 MLNFKYYIAI
-16 VTMLSQI
+16 ITTLIAQLS
-23 AMAWT
+23 MAWT
-28 ISGRVID
+28 IGGRVTD
-35 KENLPISDA
+35 KDNLPISDA
-44 SAALLGTTIGTL
+44 SAALIGTTVGTL
-56 TDSDGRF
+56 TDEDGRF

-79 GYAEERFKI
+79 GYTEERFKI
-88 TNKSGYLRIRLQED
+88 TKMSGYLRIRLQED
-102 DIILDDVAI
+102 DIVLSDVTVEA
-111 EGQRKQSNTV
+111 QRKQSDNV

-133 TVSGGVEGLI
+133 TVTGGVEGLV
-143 KNQAG
+143 KSQAG
-148 VVSSNELS
+148 VVSTNELS

-222 DIKYRKPERKF
+222 DIRYRKPERKF
-233 EGSIAGSFLGGS
+233 EGSVSGSFLGAS
-245 ASLGSKTGKFSQLH
+245 ASIGSKTGKFSQLH

-266 ELLLNNLGSK
+266 EILLNKEN
-276 KDTADYDTDFLD
+276 ADSSVCNYDTDFID
-288 YQTYLTWEISPK
+288 YQTYMSWEISPK

-314 KYIPK
+314 NFTPK
-319 TRTTEFGSIAD
+319 TRETNFGSVSD
-330 TKKFNVEYEGNEV
+330 TKKFKVFYDGGEV

-354 LDFKPRKNMK
+354 LDFKPRKNIK
-364 LSLLGSGYRSE
+364 LSLLGNEYWSE
-375 ENVTYDIRGDYFLS
+375 ENVTYDIDAEYFLS
-389 DAMDKEQNTDY
+389 DIVPNDVMNVDY
-400 TKGAAAY
+400 SQGVAAY
-407 IEHARNYLNTNI
+407 LEHARNNLKTNI
-419 VSVSHLGSIKL
+419 VSLSHIGEVKL
-430 DKNNIK
+430 TKNILK
-436 WGLTLQKEKVEDNVA
+436 WGLTLQKEKVNDKIE

-463 PMSSNGFPVFSN
+463 PSRNDCFPVFSN
-475 QFSNLDMESTRFI
+475 QYSDLKMESSRFI
-488 TYLQNTLTGET
+488 SFLQNTLQGET
-499 ERGRV
+499 DKGRV

-529 AYFPNKCPNWGFR
+529 AYFPEKCSNWGFR

-554 KEVRDTFK
+554 KELRDTFK
-562 NVNGDVEVRLNDKI
+562 NADGDVEVRLNDKI
-576 KSPRSWQIVMGG
+576 QSPRSWQLVVGA

-595 KRPFKFTYEIY
+595 RRPFKFTYEIY

-615 YTVDNVEIIYEGEN
+615 YTVDNVEILYEGEN
-629 NGVGYVVGSDVKLFG
+629 NGIGYVVGADVKLFG

-650 DSWISFGWNRARED
+650 DSWISVGWLRAREN
-664 IYGDV
+664 IYGD
-669 DKDGNPKGYMYS
+669 GKGYMYS
-681 PNSRAYN
+681 PNSRTYN

-697 ANIEQF
+697 PNIDQL
-703 EVNLTLSFA
+703 EVNLTLNFA
-712 GGFRYGAPG
+712 GGFRYGKPG
-721 SVDRDARKS
+721 DIERDLYTS
-730 MSYTRADIGA
+730 GSYTRADIGA
-740 TYSLMQGRDWLMDK
+740 TYSLKQGRDKVMTK
-754 PVFRKLRKISL
+754 PVFRKLRGIGL

-778 SSYTWIKTADGGQL
+778 SSYSWIKTADGHQC

>member
-1 MLRFNNYIKYYLAAI
+1 M
-16 VTMLSQI
+16 S
-23 AMAWT
+23 MAWT
-28 ISGRVID
+28 IGGRVTD
-35 KENLPISDA
+35 MENLPISDA
-44 SAALLGTTIGTL
+44 SAALLGTTVGTL
-56 TDSDGRF
+56 TDEDGRF

-79 GYAEERFKI
+79 GYVEERFKI
-88 TNKSGYLRIRLQED
+88 TKLSGYLRVRLQED
-102 DIILDDVAI
+102 NIVLDSVSVVA
-111 EGQRKQSNTV
+111 QRKQSNTV

-133 TVSGGVEGLI
+133 TVTGGVEGLV
-143 KNQAG
+143 KSQAG
-148 VVSSNELS
+148 VVSTNELS

-222 DIKYRKPERKF
+222 DIRYRKPERKF
-233 EGSIAGSFLGGS
+233 EGSVSGSFLGAS

-266 ELLLNNLGSK
+266 AYLLNKQN
-276 KDTADYDTDFLD
+276 ADSSICNYDTDFID
-288 YQTYLTWEISPK
+288 YQTYLTLEISPK

-314 KYIPK
+314 NYIPK
-319 TRTTEFGSIAD
+319 TRETQFGSIAE
-330 TKKFNVEYEGNEV
+330 TKKFKVFYDGGEV
-343 DDYRSYFGNLS
+343 DDYRSCFGNLS
-354 LDFKPRKNMK
+354 LDFKPRKNVK
-364 LSLLGSGYRSE
+364 LSLLGNGYKSE
-375 ENVTYDIRGDYFLS
+375 ENVTYDIGGEYFLS
-389 DAMDKEQNTDY
+389 SIVPDNVMNVDY
-400 TKGAAAY
+400 SQGVAAY
-407 IEHARNYLNTNI
+407 IEHARNCLETNI
-419 VSVSHLGSIKL
+419 VSLSHLGEVKL
-430 DKNNIK
+430 AKNVLR
-436 WGLTLQKEKVEDNVA
+436 WGLTLQKEKVDDKIE

-463 PMSSNGFPVFSN
+463 PLRNDCFPVFSN
-475 QFSNLDMESTRFI
+475 QYSDIRMESTRFI
-488 TYLQNTLTGET
+488 TFLQNTLQGET
-499 ERGRV
+499 DKGRV
-504 IFTAGVRFNYW
+504 IFTSGLRFNYW
-515 SFNDELLFSPRASV
+515 SFNDELLVSPRASV
-529 AYFPNKCPNWGFR
+529 AYFPEKWSNWGFR

-554 KEVRDTFK
+554 KELRNTYK
-562 NVNGDVEVRLNDKI
+562 NADGDVEVRLNDKI
-576 KSPRSWQIVMGG
+576 QSPRSWQLVVGA

-629 NGVGYVVGSDVKLFG
+629 NGIGYVVGADVKLFG

-650 DSWISFGWNRARED
+650 DSWISVGWLRARD
-664 IYGDV
+664 NIYGD
-669 DKDGNPKGYMYS
+669 GKGYMYS
-681 PNSRAYN
+681 PNSRVYN

-697 ANIEQF
+697 PNIDQL
-703 EVNLTLSFA
+703 EVNLTLNFA
-712 GGFRYGAPG
+712 GGFRYGKPG
-721 SVDRDARKS
+721 DIDRDRYTS
-730 MSYTRADIGA
+730 GSYTRADIGA
-740 TYSLMQGRDWLMDK
+740 TYSLVQGRDKVMKK
-754 PVFRKLRKISL
+754 PVLRKLRGIGL
-765 SLDCLNLFAINNV
+765 SFDCLNLFAINNV
-778 SSYTWIKTADGGQL
+778 SSYSWIKTADGQQC

>member
-1 MLRFNNYIKYYLAAI
+1 MLNFKYYIAI
-16 VTMLSQI
+16 ITTLIAQLS
-23 AMAWT
+23 MAWT
-28 ISGRVID
+28 IGGRVTD
-35 KENLPISDA
+35 KDNLPISDA
-44 SAALLGTTIGTL
+44 SAALIGTTVGTL
-56 TDSDGRF
+56 TDEDGRF

-79 GYAEERFKI
+79 GYTEERFKI
-88 TNKSGYLRIRLQED
+88 TKMSGYLRIRLQED
-102 DIILDDVAI
+102 DIVLSDVTVEA
-111 EGQRKQSNTV
+111 QRKQSDNV

-133 TVSGGVEGLI
+133 TVTGGVEGLV
-143 KNQAG
+143 KSQAG
-148 VVSSNELS
+148 VVSTNELS

-222 DIKYRKPERKF
+222 DIRYRKPERKF
-233 EGSIAGSFLGGS
+233 EGSVSGSFLGAS
-245 ASLGSKTGKFSQLH
+245 ASIGSKTGKFSQLH

-266 ELLLNNLGSK
+266 EILLNKEN
-276 KDTADYDTDFLD
+276 ADSSVCNYDTDFID
-288 YQTYLTWEISPK
+288 YQTYMSWEISPK

-314 KYIPK
+314 NFTPK
-319 TRTTEFGSIAD
+319 TRETNFGSVSD
-330 TKKFNVEYEGNEV
+330 TKKFKVFYDGGEV

-354 LDFKPRKNMK
+354 LDFKPRKNIK
-364 LSLLGSGYRSE
+364 LSLLGNEYRSE
-375 ENVTYDIRGDYFLS
+375 ENVTYDIDAEYFLS
-389 DAMDKEQNTDY
+389 DIVPNDVMNVDY
-400 TKGAAAY
+400 SQGVAAY
-407 IEHARNYLNTNI
+407 LEHARNNLKTNI
-419 VSVSHLGSIKL
+419 VSLSHIGEVKL
-430 DKNNIK
+430 TKNILK
-436 WGLTLQKEKVEDNVA
+436 WGLTLQKEKVEDRIA

-463 PMSSNGFPVFSN
+463 PSRNDCFPVFSN
-475 QFSNLDMESTRFI
+475 QYSDLKMESSRFI
-488 TYLQNTLTGET
+488 SFLQNTLQGET
-499 ERGRV
+499 DKGRV

-515 SFNDELLFSPRASV
+515 SFNDELLFSPRASI
-529 AYFPNKCPNWGFR
+529 AYFPEKCSNWGFR

-554 KEVRDTFK
+554 KELRDTFK
-562 NVNGDVEVRLNDKI
+562 NADGDVEVRLNDKI
-576 KSPRSWQIVMGG
+576 QSPRSWQLVVGA

-595 KRPFKFTYEIY
+595 RRPFKFTYEIY

-615 YTVDNVEIIYEGEN
+615 YTVDNVEILYEGEN
-629 NGVGYVVGSDVKLFG
+629 NGIGYVVGADVKLFG

-650 DSWISFGWNRARED
+650 DSWISVGWLRAREN
-664 IYGDV
+664 IYGD
-669 DKDGNPKGYMYS
+669 GKGYMYS
-681 PNSRAYN
+681 PNSRTYN

-697 ANIEQF
+697 PNIDQL
-703 EVNLTLSFA
+703 EVNLTLNFA
-712 GGFRYGAPG
+712 GGFRYGKPG
-721 SVDRDARKS
+721 DVERDLYTS
-730 MSYTRADIGA
+730 GSYTRADIGA
-740 TYSLMQGRDWLMDK
+740 TYSLKQGRDKVMTK
-754 PVFRKLRKISL
+754 PVFRKLRGIGL

-778 SSYTWIKTADGGQL
+778 SSYSWIKTADGHQC

>member
-1 MLRFNNYIKYYLAAI
+1 MLKFKYYIAI
-16 VTMLSQI
+16 ITTLIAQLS
-23 AMAWT
+23 MAWT
-28 ISGRVID
+28 IGGRVTD
-35 KENLPISDA
+35 KDNLPISDA
-44 SAALLGTTIGTL
+44 SAALIGTTVGTL
-56 TDSDGRF
+56 TDEDGRF

-79 GYAEERFKI
+79 GYTEERFKI
-88 TNKSGYLRIRLQED
+88 TKMSGYLRIRLQED
-102 DIILDDVAI
+102 DIVLSDVTVEA
-111 EGQRKQSNTV
+111 QRKQSDNV

-133 TVSGGVEGLI
+133 TVTGGVEGLV
-143 KNQAG
+143 KSQAG
-148 VVSSNELS
+148 VVSTNELS

-222 DIKYRKPERKF
+222 DIRYRKPERKF
-233 EGSIAGSFLGGS
+233 EGSVSGSFLGAS
-245 ASLGSKTGKFSQLH
+245 ASIGSKTGKFSQLH

-266 ELLLNNLGSK
+266 EILLNKEN
-276 KDTADYDTDFLD
+276 ADSSVCNYDTDFID
-288 YQTYLTWEISPK
+288 YQTYLSWEISPK

-314 KYIPK
+314 NFTPK
-319 TRTTEFGSIAD
+319 TRETNFGSVSD
-330 TKKFNVEYEGNEV
+330 TKKFKVFYDGGEV

-354 LDFKPRKNMK
+354 LDFKPRKNIK
-364 LSLLGSGYRSE
+364 LSLLGNEYRSE
-375 ENVTYDIRGDYFLS
+375 ENVTYDIDAEYFLS
-389 DAMDKEQNTDY
+389 DIVPNDVMNVDY
-400 TKGAAAY
+400 SQGVAAY
-407 IEHARNYLNTNI
+407 LEHARNNLKTNI
-419 VSVSHLGSIKL
+419 VSLSHIGEVKL
-430 DKNNIK
+430 TKNILK
-436 WGLTLQKEKVEDNVA
+436 WGLTLQKEKVEDRIA
-451 EWEMRDSSGYSQ
+451 EWELRDSSGYSQ
-463 PMSSNGFPVFSN
+463 PSRNDCFPVFSN
-475 QFSNLDMESTRFI
+475 QYSDLKMESSRFI
-488 TYLQNTLTGET
+488 SFLQNTLQGET
-499 ERGRV
+499 DKGRV

-529 AYFPNKCPNWGFR
+529 AYFPEKCSNWGFR

-554 KEVRDTFK
+554 KELRDTFK
-562 NVNGDVEVRLNDKI
+562 NADGDVEVRLNDKI
-576 KSPRSWQIVMGG
+576 QSPRSWQLVVGA

-595 KRPFKFTYEIY
+595 RRPFKFTYEIY

-615 YTVDNVEIIYEGEN
+615 YTVDNVEILYEGEN
-629 NGVGYVVGSDVKLFG
+629 NGIGYVVGADVKLFG

-650 DSWISFGWNRARED
+650 DSWISVGWLRAREN
-664 IYGDV
+664 IYGD
-669 DKDGNPKGYMYS
+669 GKGYMYS
-681 PNSRAYN
+681 PNSRTYN

-697 ANIEQF
+697 PNIDQL
-703 EVNLTLSFA
+703 EVNLTLNFA
-712 GGFRYGAPG
+712 GGFRYGKPG
-721 SVDRDARKS
+721 DIERDLYTS
-730 MSYTRADIGA
+730 GSYTRADIGA
-740 TYSLMQGRDWLMDK
+740 TYSLKQGRDKVMTK
-754 PVFRKLRKISL
+754 PVFRKLRGIGL

-778 SSYTWIKTADGGQL
+778 SSYSWIKTADGHQC

>member
-1 MLRFNNYIKYYLAAI
+1 MLIAQ
-16 VTMLSQI
+16 LS
-23 AMAWT
+23 MAWT
-28 ISGRVID
+28 IGGRVTD
-35 KENLPISDA
+35 KDNYPISDA
-44 SAALLGTTIGTL
+44 SAALLGTTVGTL
-56 TDSDGRF
+56 TDEDGRF

-88 TNKSGYLRIRLQED
+88 TKQSGYLRIRLQED
-102 DIILDDVAI
+102 DIVLDSVSVVA
-111 EGQRKQSNTV
+111 QRKQSNTV

-133 TVSGGVEGLI
+133 TVTGGIEGLV
-143 KNQAG
+143 KSQSG
-148 VVSSNELS
+148 VVSTNELS

-222 DIKYRKPERKF
+222 DIRYRKPDRKF
-233 EGSIAGSFLGGS
+233 EGSVSGSFLGAS

-266 ELLLNNLGSK
+266 AYLLNKEN
-276 KDTADYDTDFLD
+276 ADSSICNYDTDFID

-314 KYIPK
+314 NFIPK
-319 TRTTEFGSIAD
+319 TRETQFGSVTE
-330 TKKFNVEYEGNEV
+330 TKKFKVFYDGGEV

-354 LDFKPRKNMK
+354 LNFKPRKNVK
-364 LSLLGSGYRSE
+364 LSLLGNGYKSK
-375 ENVTYDIRGDYFLS
+375 ENVTYDIGGEYFLS
-389 DAMDKEQNTDY
+389 DIVPNNVMSIDY
-400 TKGAAAY
+400 SQGVAAY
-407 IEHARNYLNTNI
+407 IEHARNCLETNV
-419 VSVSHLGSIKL
+419 VSLSHLGEVKL
-430 DKNNIK
+430 TKNVLR
-436 WGLTLQKEKVEDNVA
+436 WGMTLQKEKVDDRIE

-463 PMSSNGFPVFSN
+463 PLRDDCFPVFSN
-475 QFSNLDMESTRFI
+475 QYSDIRMESTRFI
-488 TYLQNTLTGET
+488 TFLQNTLHGET
-499 ERGRV
+499 DKGRV
-504 IFTAGVRFNYW
+504 IFTSGLRFNYW
-515 SFNDELLFSPRASV
+515 SFNDELLVSPRASV
-529 AYFPNKCPNWGFR
+529 AYFPEKCSNWGFR

-554 KEVRDTFK
+554 KELRNTYK
-562 NVNGDVEVRLNDKI
+562 NADGDVEVRLNDKI
-576 KSPRSWQIVMGG
+576 QSPRSWQLVVGA

-595 KRPFKFTYEIY
+595 KRPFKFTYEVY

-629 NGVGYVVGSDVKLFG
+629 NGIGYVVGADVKLFG

-650 DSWISFGWNRARED
+650 DSWISVGWLRARD
-664 IYGDV
+664 NIYGD
-669 DKDGNPKGYMYS
+669 GKGYMYS
-681 PNSRAYN
+681 PNSRVYN

-697 ANIEQF
+697 PNIDQL
-703 EVNLTLSFA
+703 EVNLTLNFA
-712 GGFRYGAPG
+712 GGFRYGKPG
-721 SVDRDARKS
+721 DVERDMYTS
-730 MSYTRADIGA
+730 GSYTRADVGA
-740 TYSLMQGRDWLMDK
+740 TYSLVQGRDKVMKK
-754 PVFRKLRKISL
+754 PVLRKLRGIGL
-765 SLDCLNLFAINNV
+765 SFDCLNLFAINNV
-778 SSYTWIKTADGGQL
+778 SSYSWIKTADGQQC

>member
-1 MLRFNNYIKYYLAAI
+1 
-16 VTMLSQI
+16 
-23 AMAWT
+23 MAWT
-28 ISGRVID
+28 IGGRVTD
-35 KENLPISDA
+35 KDNLPISDA
-44 SAALLGTTIGTL
+44 SAALIGTTVGTL
-56 TDSDGRF
+56 TDEDGRF

-79 GYAEERFKI
+79 GYTEERFKI
-88 TNKSGYLRIRLQED
+88 TKMSGYLRIRLQED
-102 DIILDDVAI
+102 DIVLSDVTVEA
-111 EGQRKQSNTV
+111 QRKQSDNV

-133 TVSGGVEGLI
+133 TVTGGVEGLV
-143 KNQAG
+143 KSQAG
-148 VVSSNELS
+148 VVSTNELS

-222 DIKYRKPERKF
+222 DIRYRKPERKF
-233 EGSIAGSFLGGS
+233 EGSVSGSFLGAS
-245 ASLGSKTGKFSQLH
+245 ASIGSKTGKFSQLH

-266 ELLLNNLGSK
+266 EILLNKEN
-276 KDTADYDTDFLD
+276 ADSSVCNYDTDFID
-288 YQTYLTWEISPK
+288 YQTYLSWEISPK

-314 KYIPK
+314 NFTPK
-319 TRTTEFGSIAD
+319 TRETNFGSVSD
-330 TKKFNVEYEGNEV
+330 TKKFKVFYDGGEV

-354 LDFKPRKNMK
+354 LDFKPRKNIK
-364 LSLLGSGYRSE
+364 LSLLGNEYWSE
-375 ENVTYDIRGDYFLS
+375 ENVTYDIDAEYFLS
-389 DAMDKEQNTDY
+389 DIVPNDVMNVDY
-400 TKGAAAY
+400 SQGVAAY
-407 IEHARNYLNTNI
+407 LEHARNNLKTNI
-419 VSVSHLGSIKL
+419 VSLSHIGEVKL
-430 DKNNIK
+430 TKNILK
-436 WGLTLQKEKVEDNVA
+436 WGLTLQKENVEDRIA

-463 PMSSNGFPVFSN
+463 PLRNDCFPVFSN
-475 QFSNLDMESTRFI
+475 QYSDLKMESSRFI
-488 TYLQNTLTGET
+488 SFLQNTLQGET
-499 ERGRV
+499 DKGRV

-529 AYFPNKCPNWGFR
+529 AYFPEKCSNWGFR

-554 KEVRDTFK
+554 KELRETFK
-562 NVNGDVEVRLNDKI
+562 NADGDVEVRLNDKI
-576 KSPRSWQIVMGG
+576 QSPRSWQLVVGA

-595 KRPFKFTYEIY
+595 RRPFKFTYEIY

-615 YTVDNVEIIYEGEN
+615 YTVDNVEILYEGEN
-629 NGVGYVVGSDVKLFG
+629 NGIGYVVGADVKLFG

-650 DSWISFGWNRARED
+650 DSWISVGWLRAREN
-664 IYGDV
+664 IYGD
-669 DKDGNPKGYMYS
+669 GKGYMYS
-681 PNSRAYN
+681 PNSRTYN

-697 ANIEQF
+697 PNIDQL
-703 EVNLTLSFA
+703 EVNLTLNFA
-712 GGFRYGAPG
+712 GGFRYGKPG
-721 SVDRDARKS
+721 DIERDLYTS
-730 MSYTRADIGA
+730 GSYTRADIGA
-740 TYSLMQGRDWLMDK
+740 TYSLKQGRDKVMTK
-754 PVFRKLRKISL
+754 PVFRKLRGIGL

-778 SSYTWIKTADGGQL
+778 SSYSWIKTADGHQC